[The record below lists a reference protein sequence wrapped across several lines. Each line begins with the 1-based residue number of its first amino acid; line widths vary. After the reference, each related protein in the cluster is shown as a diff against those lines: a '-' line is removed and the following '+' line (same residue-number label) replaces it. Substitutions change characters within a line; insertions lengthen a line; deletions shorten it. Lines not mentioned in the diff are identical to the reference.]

1 MNSIATTNYIVFNFP
16 RRSEVMLTERL
27 KNLATVGMLDY
38 VMKSGKRG
46 LLRSV
51 DLRRGEWMKLVKR
64 YIQYHGSINDPD
76 WRTDFRYLNFFDI

>member
-16 RRSEVMLTERL
+16 RRSEVMLTERI

-51 DLRRGEWMKLVKR
+51 DLGRGEWMILVKR
-64 YIQYHGSINDPD
+64 YQARPEGGVTP
-76 WRTDFRYLNFFDI
+76 L